1 MKNKFIVTVIMLLIT
16 TTCFGFVESYEEN
29 KIDKQ
34 VNSNYDY
41 YNQAT
46 VIIFGSCDSAYVVGF
61 SWRFGLYIPKVRRT
75 IHIDAN
81 GVNESFS
88 AVVLKSNEGFGM
100 YLNNNDMHIR
110 LTLTKGIFFYG
121 GKSILTTSN
130 IIIGVCNARQV
141 TVSY

>member
-1 MKNKFIVTVIMLLIT
+1 MRKCICGGSKKMKNKFIVTVIMLLIT

-75 IHIDAN
+75 IHIDLTI
-81 GVNESFS
+81 SF
-88 AVVLKSNEGFGM
+88 
-100 YLNNNDMHIR
+100 NNC
-110 LTLTKGIFFYG
+110 
-121 GKSILTTSN
+121 SI
-130 IIIGVCNARQV
+130 IVKA
-141 TVSY
+141 